1 MYTFYSKYFAQLN
14 TKYHS
19 VFGHQIL
26 LLACDSAL
34 WSLSNES
41 IKMIKIL
48 RNYLSRFFFVTIFI
62 LTIPFSQDKGTSPYS
77 FSNDIDL
84 TIAGVSGGLL
94 LGSMLMNYEPMDL
107 TDISSLDPNDISNF
121 DSKAIDNWNLNSMK
135 MSDLLLF
142 SSIAA
147 PGLLMVDKKIRNDYR
162 NFSLIWAESI
172 FLTLGITNFTKVLV
186 GRPRP
191 YLYAD
196 NASNDYK
203 VKKDN
208 RKSFFSGHTS
218 IAAVSW
224 FVMAS
229 MYDDYQPE
237 NTFSSYLWAS
247 AFLVPA
253 YTAYCRYDA
262 GKHFPSDLITG
273 YLVGAAAGVLVPKW
287 HTKSSDVNISFSLQP
302 SGKIKT
308 RLAYRF

>member
-1 MYTFYSKYFAQLN
+1 
-14 TKYHS
+14 
-19 VFGHQIL
+19 
-26 LLACDSAL
+26 
-34 WSLSNES
+34 
-41 IKMIKIL
+41 MIKIL
-48 RNYLSRFFFVTIFI
+48 YNYLFRFIIIITFI
-62 LTIPFSQDKGTSPYS
+62 LSLPVAQDKDSTPYS

-121 DSKAIDNWNLNSMK
+121 DSKAINNWNLNSMK

-142 SSIAA
+142 SSIVA

-237 NTFSSYLWAS
+237 NTFSFYLWAS

-287 HTKSSDVNISFSLQP
+287 HTNSSDVNISFSLQP

>member
-1 MYTFYSKYFAQLN
+1 MRIIIKLAQRVL
-14 TKYHS
+14 
-19 VFGHQIL
+19 IL
-26 LLACDSAL
+26 IVIVS
-34 WSLSNES
+34 SLVADQEKN
-41 IKMIKIL
+41 
-48 RNYLSRFFFVTIFI
+48 N
-62 LTIPFSQDKGTSPYS
+62 SPYS
-77 FSNDIDL
+77 FSRSLDMK
-84 TIAGVSGGLL
+84 IAGLSGSLL
-94 LGSMLMNYEPMDL
+94 LGSMLMSYESMDL
-107 TDISSLDPNDISNF
+107 NDISSLDPNDIPNF

-147 PGLLMVDKKIRNDYR
+147 PGLLMLDKKIRNDYR
-162 NFSLIWAESI
+162 SFSLIWAESI
-172 FLTLGITNFTKVLV
+172 FLALGITNFTKVLV

-203 VKKDN
+203 LKKDN
-208 RKSFFSGHTS
+208 KKSFFSGHTS
-218 IAAVSW
+218 ISAVSW

-229 MYDDYQPE
+229 MYDDYRPGDAI
-237 NTFSSYLWAS
+237 SSYLWAS

-262 GKHFPSDLITG
+262 GKHFPSDLIAG
-273 YLVGAAAGVLVPKW
+273 YLVGGAVGVLVPKW
-287 HTKSSDVNISFSLQP
+287 HTKSSKVNISFSLQP